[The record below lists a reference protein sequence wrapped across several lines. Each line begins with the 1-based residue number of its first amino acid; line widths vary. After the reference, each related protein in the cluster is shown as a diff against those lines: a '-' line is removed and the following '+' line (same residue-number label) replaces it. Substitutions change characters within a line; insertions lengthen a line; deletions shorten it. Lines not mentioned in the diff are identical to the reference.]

1 MNWPLKSRAENATP
15 ELDGPLPSWMDQW
28 VGRAKDYYM
37 GSDSWRWREAIQGG
51 VHEDMYRAL
60 NGKDFTSD
68 RGEVGEAIKNMPA
81 IGGAPLMD
89 AGSVR
94 RARSAADMDA
104 MFEQV
109 RIGRQ
114 FDPDTFGG
122 LPASREEFEAEINR
136 RHEKEIADNEAML
149 ARGDSFMA
157 QFLGGM
163 TGALTDEWSAPF
175 LGIGSSAKSLAR
187 AMLAEGGIN
196 AALEVPQVIKQRRVA
211 EDLGREAPNAALQ
224 IGEAF
229 VYGAGFA
236 AVLGGGAR
244 ALDYVLGRRQG
255 EAAALA
261 AENAGL
267 DGQMAVDAAE
277 AAMRRGE
284 VPVAPPVA
292 RGLLPA
298 ITSDAPANWEAIR
311 GGIFAGESGGDYN
324 ALFGYSNRQG
334 GPFAHVK
341 LTEMTVDEAIAFS
354 DPSGPYAQWVKAQI
368 GRVATPMGGYQI
380 VGKTLRAAKQAL
392 RLRGDE
398 VMTAELQEKLGQ
410 WIYRAQGTGAWEG
423 YRGPSAGFVP
433 TEPVEYRGPAATPPG
448 RRPFTTRF
456 NEVTTPAGTRVE
468 VRYRVVDLDD
478 LKAAS
483 GDLQPRDRTRAASDL
498 QVTEMAA
505 RLDPA
510 RLMPGPES
518 DRGAPIVGPDMIV
531 ESGNGRV
538 MALSRAASENPR
550 AYEAYLG
557 MIGEEFDIPE
567 GVRKPVL
574 IAERVTDLDAAT
586 RRSFIRESNVS
597 SIGRM
602 APSEQAR
609 LDADYLSPRSFDAYQ
624 PGKGLNAPENA
635 GFVRQMLATMPQN
648 ERAALLTGDGR
659 LNIDGIRRLRQALFA
674 RAFEADDLLKMVAE
688 TESPAV
694 ENLLRMLEDL
704 APDWAAF
711 RTMVEAGY
719 VRVEFDITD
728 QLMEAVR
735 IIARARLDRRDGQSV
750 IGAIRD
756 RLAQDDMFG
765 SRDPMIE
772 ALLDVFYKGDR
783 ARPPEASG
791 EILRR
796 YAAEATIVGRADI
809 DDLMGDAVTPVQ
821 ALARAV
827 DGHDGRTPYNPARM
841 PDPDPEPPVAPLGD
855 ISKIDP
861 SRFDDGASSP
871 SVERANDALNAD
883 LRAAAAQA
891 DLIALVERGGSAD
904 EIATHPAVRDV
915 LSQANARPRTDS
927 LPDYG
932 SEAFWSAREYRDGEE
947 ILLGRRA
954 ATDYLYR
961 KARSLAWT
969 DDGLAPPETI
979 RSERRAVILLG
990 APAAGKSSIANP
1002 YARSLGAAIVDAD
1015 EAKKIIPEFDGGI
1028 GANAVHEESSELI
1041 GDVLEAAAL
1050 GGDNLVLPKVG
1061 GRAAS
1066 IERQVSGL
1074 KSLGYQVD
1082 LVLVDLP
1089 PDAAWRRMIGR
1100 FVATGRIIPPE
1111 VMQRGIDGAPLTY
1124 DLLKQKGIADA
1135 YAKIDNTPGPDQP
1148 RGVIEDDGG
1157 ILPEELVSQS
1167 SDVGR
1172 DGGHRGA
1179 SHARVSRAGEGEAG
1193 RGGESGRVT
1202 PQTIP
1207 QPSTAPEDPAAAFS
1221 RGADLTSRLE
1231 DEADAAALTL
1241 WKTRDRWVG
1250 RDAEEFSLTGTED
1263 GPRAT
1268 VSEVLD
1274 DLDQDQAL
1282 MTAMSSCMLKGVPR

>member
-60 NGKDFTSD
+60 NGKDFSSD

-196 AALEVPQVIKQRRVA
+196 AALEVPQVIKQRKVA

-410 WIYRAQGTGAWEG
+410 WIYRAQGTDAWEG

-719 VRVEFDITD
+719 VRAEFDITD

-871 SVERANDALNAD
+871 PVERANDELHAD
-883 LRAAAAQA
+883 LRQGVETGPFGPIHRDLVGKPQEAIERLLAAREGEAIGALTHPQIGDPI
-891 DLIALVERGGSAD
+891 DLIYGEAPASGREGFGLAK
-904 EIATHPAVRDV
+904 IAAKHPEV
-915 LSQANARPRTDS
+915 
-927 LPDYG
+927 LPDLQG
-932 SEAFWSAREYRDGEE
+932 FLSRLRMDEARSGANRIRLSDPDGQAVVR
-947 ILLGRRA
+947 LDFDGRSKTWLMTAFERNGIGRA
-954 ATDYLYR
+954 AT
-961 KARSLAWT
+961 T
-969 DDGLAPPETI
+969 DTGAV
-979 RSERRAVILLG
+979 RALDDTAGQSADTALNIG
-990 APAAGKSSIANP
+990 APEASGK
-1002 YARSLGAAIVDAD
+1002 
-1015 EAKKIIPEFDGGI
+1015 
-1028 GANAVHEESSELI
+1028 
-1041 GDVLEAAAL
+1041 
-1050 GGDNLVLPKVG
+1050 
-1061 GRAAS
+1061 
-1066 IERQVSGL
+1066 
-1074 KSLGYQVD
+1074 
-1082 LVLVDLP
+1082 
-1089 PDAAWRRMIGR
+1089 
-1100 FVATGRIIPPE
+1100 
-1111 VMQRGIDGAPLTY
+1111 
-1124 DLLKQKGIADA
+1124 
-1135 YAKIDNTPGPDQP
+1135 
-1148 RGVIEDDGG
+1148 
-1157 ILPEELVSQS
+1157 
-1167 SDVGR
+1167 
-1172 DGGHRGA
+1172 
-1179 SHARVSRAGEGEAG
+1179 
-1193 RGGESGRVT
+1193 GRVD
-1202 PQTIP
+1202 
-1207 QPSTAPEDPAAAFS
+1207 PED
-1221 RGADLTSRLE
+1221 LMSRLE

-1241 WKTRDRWVG
+1241 WKTRDRWAG

-1268 VSEVLD
+1268 VAEVLD

-1282 MTAMSSCMLKGVPR
+1282 VTAMSSCMLKGVPR